1 MLFLNQI
8 SSQTLGEISFSIK
21 VSRCWV
27 RSVPLVRNMPF
38 KEDTC
43 FLPDCPKRLSFS
55 LELLQDVPSSSWDL
69 ECAVTLCHDL
79 VKVCFTQTW
88 ENVRKSTFTWFINSS
103 FTLLF
108 RSVWMKC
115 RWRGTCRSSDLIY
128 PTQVSS
134 VLYYKHVVCLS
145 PTLFKTHI
153 CRLSAESW
161 VM

>member
-8 SSQTLGEISFSIK
+8 SSQMLGEISFSIK

-79 VKVCFTQTW
+79 VKVCFTQTCSVIHFHLIYKLIFYSSLQICLN
-88 ENVRKSTFTWFINSS
+88 EMQVKRNVQVIRSHIPNPSEFSTLLQTCCLSIINSV
-103 FTLLF
+103 FMCTYLL
-108 RSVWMKC
+108 
-115 RWRGTCRSSDLIY
+115 
-128 PTQVSS
+128 
-134 VLYYKHVVCLS
+134 
-145 PTLFKTHI
+145 
-153 CRLSAESW
+153 
-161 VM
+161 